1 MEIRVLGCSGGI
13 GGAARRTTAFCVDTD
28 ILIDCGTG
36 VGDLP
41 FEALVG
47 LDHVFL
53 THAHLDHIAL
63 LPMLIDSTMSERTH
77 PLMVYGLPETLDV
90 LRRHIFNWAIWP
102 DFTRLPSAEAP
113 ALRLVPVV
121 HGQTLDL
128 DGRRIQV
135 LPARHSVPA
144 AGYYLQCGDA
154 GFAFTGDTTV
164 CSSLLAALN
173 ALPNLRYLV
182 VETAFPEAM
191 RARAEASSHL
201 HPEALGHFLSALSGS
216 PDVYVTHLKPN
227 CEGAACAEIVALDC
241 TPPPRFLQPGQIF
254 RLAAGKG
261 RDRETRES
269 LAPVDAGRA

>member
-77 PLMVYGLPETLDV
+77 PVMVYGLPETLDV

-121 HGQTLDL
+121 PF
-128 DGRRIQV
+128 V
-135 LPARHSVPA
+135 LANLIPARLSW
-144 AGYYLQCGDA
+144 L
-154 GFAFTGDTTV
+154 
-164 CSSLLAALN
+164 LLA
-173 ALPNLRYLV
+173 
-182 VETAFPEAM
+182 
-191 RARAEASSHL
+191 
-201 HPEALGHFLSALSGS
+201 
-216 PDVYVTHLKPN
+216 
-227 CEGAACAEIVALDC
+227 GAAALM
-241 TPPPRFLQPGQIF
+241 QP
-254 RLAAGKG
+254 
-261 RDRETRES
+261 S
-269 LAPVDAGRA
+269 PSSWC